1 MQQKRTAHQKRVKNI
16 VVPGLLFSAGIGAV
30 TGALIF
36 LFKVVSSYLIHRSE
50 EIYAYVR
57 QNPHRLWM
65 LLCGALVLGLASGL
79 ILWRAKDCRG
89 GGIPTA
95 VASIR
100 GLVPMRWLQSIF
112 VLFLSSM
119 CTYLGGVPLGNEG
132 PSVQMGTAVGKGATE
147 CIGHNNRRWER
158 YTMTGGACAG
168 FAAATGAPLTGVLF
182 ALEEAHRRFTPMLF
196 MVASVSVTAAS
207 IAQAWLSYL
216 FSVDTTFFD
225 FVIHDPMPARYLW
238 AAILIGLLC
247 GLFAL
252 FLTWTYRRTRAF
264 STNRLGKVPF
274 LVKIVLLFVVVA
286 VLGFFN
292 GAFIGSGHSLIESL
306 IEGHPLWYVLL
317 AALLIRALLLAFAN
331 GEGVTGGVFVPTLA
345 LGAILAAIVA
355 DVLVSLGAI
364 DPAYRA
370 VLIAVGMTAFLAAS
384 SRTPV
389 TALAFAAEALCG
401 VNNIIPLGI
410 GVTVAYLIVE
420 LSGTV
425 AFTDTVIEAKAEY
438 AHQGRTPVIVDTHMV
453 VQEDSFAVGKETRDI
468 LWPPTCAVLSVD
480 KSKSHGQHHFTCVE
494 AGDVLHLHYQTY
506 DPEATL
512 RTLTYILGEQPMD
525 PDVSTH
531 LGSEDHCVPLE

>member
-1 MQQKRTAHQKRVKNI
+1 MKKRSPVPQKHVKNI
-16 VVPGLLFSAGIGAV
+16 IVPGLLFSAGIGAV

-36 LFKVVSSYLIHRSE
+36 LFKVVSSALIHRSE
-50 EIYAYVR
+50 EIYAQVR
-57 QNPHRLWM
+57 ENPETLWM
-65 LLCGALVLGLASGL
+65 LLGGALVLGLAAGL
-79 ILWRAKDCRG
+79 ILKMAKDCRG

-100 GLVPMRWLQSIF
+100 GLVPLRWLQSIF
-112 VLFLSSM
+112 VLFVSSM
-119 CTYLGGVPLGNEG
+119 FTYLGGVPLGNEG

-147 CIGHNNRRWER
+147 VVGKNNRRWER
-158 YTMTGGACAG
+158 YTMTGGASAG

-196 MVASVSVTAAS
+196 MVAAVSVTAAS
-207 IAQAWLSYL
+207 ITQAWLSYL

-238 AAILIGLLC
+238 ATALIGLLC

-252 FLTWTYRRTRAF
+252 VLTWFYRRTRTI
-264 STNRLGKVPF
+264 SSKRLGKVPF
-274 LVKIVLLFVVVA
+274 LVKITVLFVAVA
-286 VLGFFN
+286 VLGFFR
-292 GAFIGSGHSLIESL
+292 AEFVGSGHSLIESL
-306 IEGHPLWYVLL
+306 VEGPMVWYVLL
-317 AALLIRALLLAFAN
+317 AALLVRAILLVCAN
-331 GEGVTGGVFVPTLA
+331 GEGVSGGVFVPTLA
-345 LGAILAAIVA
+345 LGAILAALVA
-355 DVLVSLGAI
+355 NVLTAI
-364 DPAYRA
+364 NAVDPAYNA

-401 VNNIIPLGI
+401 VNNMIALGI
-410 GVTVAYLIVE
+410 GVTVAYLTVE

-425 AFTDTVIEAKAEY
+425 AFTDTVIESKAE
-438 AHQGRTPVIVDTHMV
+438 AVHEGKIPVIVDTHMTV
-453 VQEDSFAVGKETRDI
+453 RPDSFAVGKEIRDI

-480 KSKSHGQHHFTCVE
+480 KSHTHGQHHFTCVE

-506 DPEATL
+506 APEATL
-512 RTLTYILGEQPMD
+512 QTLTYILGEQPQD
-525 PDVSTH
+525 PEARTH